1 MSDNQISNEP
11 DQIRMT
17 RMYLDLQERIERLER
32 IVVSSDKIIRLQI
45 YVICM
50 LMIMIAVLASYYI
63 FQN

>member
-1 MSDNQISNEP
+1 MSDNRILDEP

-32 IVVSSDKIIRLQI
+32 IVISSDKIIRLQI

-50 LMIMIAVLASYYI
+50 LMIMIAVLTSYYI
-63 FQN
+63 FQH

>member
-1 MSDNQISNEP
+1 MTDHQISNEP

-50 LMIMIAVLASYYI
+50 LMIMIAVLTSYYI
-63 FQN
+63 FQH